1 MKFRDLPD
9 LTAMH
14 KSEVLELCQDIDGKV
29 VFESISN
36 GKYEYHDTR
45 VVRYKIICKDGEE
58 SLIVEMT
65 GFPQLENGNV

>member
-14 KSEVLELCQDIDGKV
+14 KSEVLELCQGIDGNV

-36 GKYEYHDTR
+36 GKYEYYDTR